1 MISLNLPSFPIKTVS
16 ANNRTEV
23 YDPLRRRFVRLTP
36 EEWVRQH
43 FVNFLISYR
52 HYPAALMA
60 NEVTLHIGQAAR
72 RCDTVLYHPLG
83 ARPRLIVEY
92 KAPQVKISQA
102 AFCQICAYNSELR
115 ADYLIVSN
123 GLTHF
128 CCLHDHETNRI
139 DYLSE
144 IPYYEDLV

>member
-1 MISLNLPSFPIKTVS
+1 MIPLNLPSFPIKTVS
-16 ANNRTEV
+16 ANDHPEV

-43 FVNFLISYR
+43 FVNFLVSHR

-60 NEVTLHIGQAAR
+60 NEVTLHVGQATR
-72 RCDTVLYHPLG
+72 RCDSVLYQSCG

-92 KAPQVKISQA
+92 KAPHIKITQA
-102 AFCQICAYNSELR
+102 AFCQICAYNSVLR

-128 CCLHDHETNRI
+128 CCRVDHDDSRI
-139 DYLSE
+139 DYLSD
-144 IPYYEDLV
+144 IPYYEDLL